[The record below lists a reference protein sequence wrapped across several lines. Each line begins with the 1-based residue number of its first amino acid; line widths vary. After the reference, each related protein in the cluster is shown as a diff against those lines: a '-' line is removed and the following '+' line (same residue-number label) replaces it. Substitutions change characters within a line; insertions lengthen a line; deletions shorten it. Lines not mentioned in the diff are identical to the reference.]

1 MPRAPALVEGAS
13 LKNVAGSSDGATPG
27 LRGRLVGTRV
37 AVETA
42 TMPNEPAWERDD
54 VEAILGGLFDIRGLL
69 ARLVQLVEG
78 DDESEE
84 ETDS

>member
-1 MPRAPALVEGAS
+1 
-13 LKNVAGSSDGATPG
+13 
-27 LRGRLVGTRV
+27 VGTRV

>member
-1 MPRAPALVEGAS
+1 MPIDS
-13 LKNVAGSSDGATPG
+13 T
-27 LRGRLVGTRV
+27 
-37 AVETA
+37 
-42 TMPNEPAWERDD
+42 WERED
-54 VEAILGGLFDIRGLL
+54 VEAIVGGLFDIRGLL